1 MLSNCRHYPMIEPP
15 SGASGKLTNIGS
27 KLCID
32 GKRGGSGAP
41 VFLNDC
47 NDNAG
52 EEVSLV

>member
-1 MLSNCRHYPMIEPP
+1 MLSNGRHYPMIEPP